1 MEKVD
6 WVAEHLIP
14 HEAALR
20 QWLHKV
26 VAWQEVEDIV
36 QEAFCDIASLDG
48 FGHIIDPKRYLFRV
62 ARNLVIENLR
72 RAQVVRIDAI
82 GGARE
87 IELAMEDD
95 YDSITPERIAADRAW
110 LSRIDALIA
119 TLPAR
124 ARAVFHLRKF
134 EGLSQRDVSHRLGVS
149 EAVVENDLT
158 RGLRSI
164 LNGLSEEEREELSV
178 YTKERRH
185 VRPRKR

>member
-1 MEKVD
+1 MAKVD
-6 WVAEHLIP
+6 WVAEHIIP

-48 FGHIIDPKRYLFRV
+48 FGHILDPKRYLFRV
-62 ARNLVIENLR
+62 ARNLVVENLR
-72 RAQVVRIDAI
+72 RTQVVRIDAI

-87 IELAMEDD
+87 IELAMDEE
-95 YDSITPERIAADRAW
+95 YDALTPERIAADRAW

-119 TLPAR
+119 TLPSR
-124 ARAVFHLRKF
+124 ARTVFHLRKF
-134 EGLSQRDVSHRLGVS
+134 EGLSQRDVSRRLGVS

-158 RGLRSI
+158 RGLRAI
-164 LNGLSEEEREELSV
+164 LNGLSEAERQELSV
-178 YTKERRH
+178 FTKERSH
-185 VRPRKR
+185 AHPRKR